1 MKIKIHS
8 IVNKGNLDKELIWLQ
23 VLEDVSDLSYYM
35 VCDSTYTKDD
45 HLSNEH
51 RHAYWFPPRALK
63 KGDWIALRT
72 KDGTNGKE
80 SNNQNTTTHNFYWRL
95 GRTIWNKDGDC
106 AVLFQL
112 TTWEA
117 MRA

>member
-8 IVNKGNLDKELIWLQ
+8 IVNKGDLANELIWLQ
-23 VLEDVSDLSYYM
+23 VLEDVNDISYYL
-35 VCDSTYTKDD
+35 VCDSTYTQDNK
-45 HLSNEH
+45 LSNEH
-51 RHAYWFPPRALK
+51 RHAYWFPPHAVK

-72 KDGTNGKE
+72 KDGTYGKE
-80 SNNQNTTTHNFYWRL
+80 SNNQGTTTHNYYWRL

-117 MRA
+117 HRA